1 MVEAAQHVLQ
11 DEGYCCAALRSSVKA
26 CATSIDIV
34 VRKANAS
41 MTDVTHM
48 AMVRTR
54 KIIQDRDDAI
64 TELLRLVNSQSRI
77 IVLQSRIVEELGNAI
92 KGLCILL
99 ALFVLCALGLN
110 LCARRSKVEQEH
122 KA

>member
-1 MVEAAQHVLQ
+1 MVDAAQHVLQ
-11 DEGYCCAALRSSVKA
+11 NEGYCCAALRSSVKT
-26 CATSIDIV
+26 CATSIDVV

-41 MTDVTHM
+41 MADVTYM

-54 KIIQDRDDAI
+54 KIVQDRDDAI
-64 TELLRLVNSQSRI
+64 AELLRLVDSQSRI

-92 KGLCILL
+92 NGLCIIL
-99 ALFVLCALGLN
+99 ALFVLCALGLK
-110 LCARRSKVEQEH
+110 LCARRSKVEREH